1 MSDIGIRL
9 SEKDDDVKDLHVM
22 MDRINLVVCD
32 YGFKILQW
40 CDWEK
45 FKEVHTKEKIFVD
58 KLLEENKRRN

>member
-9 SEKDDDVKDLHVM
+9 SEKDDNIKDLYEM
-22 MDRINLVVCD
+22 MDRINLVACD

-45 FKEVHTKEKIFVD
+45 FKEVCTKEKIFVD
-58 KLLEENKRRN
+58 ELLKKKDV